1 MTTSETVQAEKNEH
15 VSREEAR
22 EMLIEQGVLL
32 RFNDLEVWHGRATMG
47 EDWRVESSNGFTAS
61 RNVYD
66 NILYGTL
73 NKKDAQDFADKRS
86 MRKPDAE
93 PALHQLVATSDESL
107 LLSREAAQAILPK
120 ELVGSPK
127 KFASQQE
134 WYDPNM
140 NKVVADL
147 LSSHKGLITMVD
159 AHAAAQEAGVDED
172 VLREFVGVVN
182 SYMILVNFQMRNSI
196 APMLSGRDYVDAGG
210 MCDLSTDFVRSVLEQ
225 NGIVGAV
232 ESMNSATLGKT
243 IDDVVVIWDFD
254 RVQDKDVHEKG
265 AKKALGR
272 ASLSGAQ

>member
-1 MTTSETVQAEKNEH
+1 MTTFETVPAEKIEQASTEE
-15 VSREEAR
+15 VRET
-22 EMLIEQGVLL
+22 LIEQGVLL
-32 RFNDLEVWHGRATMG
+32 RFNDLEVWHGRASMG
-47 EDWRVESSNGFTAS
+47 EEWRVESSNGFKTS

-66 NILYGTL
+66 NILYATL
-73 NKKDAQDFADKRS
+73 NKQDAQDFADKRS
-86 MRKPDAE
+86 RRRSDAE

-107 LLSREAAQAILPK
+107 LLGQEAAKAILPK

-127 KFASQQE
+127 QFASQQE

-182 SYMILVNFQMRNSI
+182 SYMMLVNFQLGNSI
-196 APMLSGRDYVDAGG
+196 APMLSGRDYIDAGG
-210 MCDLSTDFVRSVLEQ
+210 MCDLSLDFVRSVLEQ

-243 IDDVVVIWDFD
+243 IDGVVIIWDFD
-254 RVQDKDVHEKG
+254 GVQDKDVHENG

-272 ASLSGAQ
+272 ASLSGV